1 MRVDKKEK
9 SESNVH
15 EIQFVLGLFMS
26 EEDVETNEAMLIA
39 SNQVCLIDLS

>member
-15 EIQFVLGLFMS
+15 EIRPVFGLFMS

-39 SNQVCLIDLS
+39 SEQVCLMDLS